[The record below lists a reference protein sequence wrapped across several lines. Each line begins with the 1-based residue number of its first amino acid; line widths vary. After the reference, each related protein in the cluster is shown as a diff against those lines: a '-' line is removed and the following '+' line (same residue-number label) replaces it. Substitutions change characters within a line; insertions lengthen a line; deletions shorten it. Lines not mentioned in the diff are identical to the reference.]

1 MQGMLRV
8 RSWALPVA
16 AVAAALAA
24 GCSSIGLTTDRVDYK
39 SVQPVKPLDVPPDL
53 SQLPRSDRYAV
64 PDRPGVAS
72 AASAT
77 APVAAPVS
85 RTSAASQAP
94 RWLKLHN
101 IHTQEKLE
109 AVYFDKGEYVPD
121 AVQALDKVLRDY
133 RTGDVYSMRPELFDS
148 LSALH
153 QKTGSKS
160 HFQVISGYRSP
171 KTNAMLHGRSGEVA
185 KRSLHMDGKAMDVYL
200 EDVALDRLRAAALD
214 LKRGGVGYYPVSKF
228 VHLDVGPVRRWVG
241 S

>member
-1 MQGMLRV
+1 MIERRKLLGLGLGVLGASAVGPMAAFAQSKLGVSDPIADLLQRQ
-8 RSWALPVA
+8 ADLPEGLSDEDLPAAA
-16 AVAAALAA
+16 AV
-24 GCSSIGLTTDRVDYK
+24 
-39 SVQPVKPLDVPPDL
+39 
-53 SQLPRSDRYAV
+53 
-64 PDRPGVAS
+64 
-72 AASAT
+72 

-85 RTSAASQAP
+85 RVASQTP

-133 RTGDVYSMRPELFDS
+133 RTGDVYSMHPELFDTMA
-148 LSALH
+148 ALA

-171 KTNAMLHGRSGEVA
+171 KTNAMLHERSGQVA
-185 KRSLHMDGKAMDVYL
+185 KRSLHMDGKAIDIYL
-200 EDVALDRLRAAALD
+200 EDVALDRTRAAALD
-214 LKRGGVGYYPVSKF
+214 LKRGGVGYYPVSNF

>member
-1 MQGMLRV
+1 MIERRKLLGLGLGVLGASAVGPMAAFAQSKLGISDPIADLLAQQADLPEGMPT
-8 RSWALPVA
+8 A
-16 AVAAALAA
+16 
-24 GCSSIGLTTDRVDYK
+24 
-39 SVQPVKPLDVPPDL
+39 DL
-53 SQLPRSDRYAV
+53 SFPA
-64 PDRPGVAS
+64 
-72 AASAT
+72 

-85 RTSAASQAP
+85 QARAASRAP

-109 AVYFDKGEYVPD
+109 AVYFEKGEYVPD

-133 RTGDVYSMRPELFDS
+133 RTGDVYSMHPELFDT
-148 LSALH
+148 LADVA

-171 KTNAMLHGRSGEVA
+171 KTNAMLHERSGQVA

-200 EDVALDRLRAAALD
+200 EDVALDRMRAAALD
-214 LKRGGVGYYPVSKF
+214 LKRGGVGYYPVSNF

>member
-1 MQGMLRV
+1 MIERRKLLGLGLGVLGASAIGPMAAFAQSKLGISDPIADLLQRQSELPEGMADD
-8 RSWALPVA
+8 ALP
-16 AVAAALAA
+16 AVAAAP
-24 GCSSIGLTTDRVDYK
+24 I
-39 SVQPVKPLDVPPDL
+39 
-53 SQLPRSDRYAV
+53 
-64 PDRPGVAS
+64 
-72 AASAT
+72 AT
-77 APVAAPVS
+77 PVAATRS
-85 RTSAASQAP
+85 ASQAP

-109 AVYFDKGEYVPD
+109 AVYFEKGEYVPD

-133 RTGDVYSMRPELFDS
+133 RTGDVYSMHPELFDT
-148 LSALH
+148 LSTLS

-171 KTNAMLHGRSGEVA
+171 KTNAMLHERSGQVA

-214 LKRGGVGYYPVSKF
+214 LKRGGVGYYPVSNF

>member
-1 MQGMLRV
+1 MIERRKLLGLGLGVLGASAVGPMAAFAQSKLGAADPIGDLLQ
-8 RSWALPVA
+8 SQSDLAEGLPA
-16 AVAAALAA
+16 EGLPAVAA
-24 GCSSIGLTTDRVDYK
+24 
-39 SVQPVKPLDVPPDL
+39 PP
-53 SQLPRSDRYAV
+53 
-64 PDRPGVAS
+64 
-72 AASAT
+72 AASSVVRAST
-77 APVAAPVS
+77 AS
-85 RTSAASQAP
+85 HAP

-133 RTGDVYSMRPELFDS
+133 RTGDVYSMHPELFDT
-148 LSALH
+148 LSALA
-153 QKTGSKS
+153 QKTETKS

-171 KTNAMLHGRSGEVA
+171 RTNAMLHERSGQVA

-214 LKRGGVGYYPVSKF
+214 LGRGGVGYYPVSNF
-228 VHLDVGPVRRWVG
+228 VHVDVGPVRRWVG

>member
-1 MQGMLRV
+1 MIERRKL
-8 RSWALPVA
+8 L
-16 AVAAALAA
+16 
-24 GCSSIGLTTDRVDYK
+24 GLG
-39 SVQPVKPLDVPPDL
+39 L
-53 SQLPRSDRYAV
+53 
-64 PDRPGVAS
+64 GVLGAS
-72 AASAT
+72 AVGPMAAFAQTKLGISDPIADLLQRQADLPEGMPAEGLAVQA
-77 APVAAPVS
+77 APVATPVAS
-85 RTSAASQAP
+85 VRSASHAP

-109 AVYFDKGEYVPD
+109 AVYFEKGEYVPD

-133 RTGDVYSMRPELFDS
+133 RTGDVYSMHPELFDT
-148 LSALH
+148 LSTLA
-153 QKTGSKS
+153 QKTDTKA

-171 KTNAMLHGRSGEVA
+171 KTNAMLHERSGQVA

-214 LKRGGVGYYPVSKF
+214 LGRGGVGYYPVSNF